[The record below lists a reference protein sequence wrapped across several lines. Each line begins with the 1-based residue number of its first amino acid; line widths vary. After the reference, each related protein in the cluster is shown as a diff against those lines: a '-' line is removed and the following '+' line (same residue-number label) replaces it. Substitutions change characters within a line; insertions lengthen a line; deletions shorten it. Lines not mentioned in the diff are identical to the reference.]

1 MGLSINS
8 KAVGINQAY
17 HQFHCFW
24 TCIYF
29 VGRFCLMRCLVW
41 KSHHTIF
48 KKHYMLAF
56 NGHWRNHISLSLSCA
71 RMVQTVVQLIQG
83 CNLLCVLNV
92 FLITILTVFQCIVLM
107 DFFSD
112 YYRLKIFVPITIL
125 AFAVLVPVNWT
136 NDTLESM
143 KVVHSSIDKLSISNI
158 PNGSKRWTIF

>member
-1 MGLSINS
+1 
-8 KAVGINQAY
+8 
-17 HQFHCFW
+17 
-24 TCIYF
+24 
-29 VGRFCLMRCLVW
+29 
-41 KSHHTIF
+41 
-48 KKHYMLAF
+48 
-56 NGHWRNHISLSLSCA
+56 
-71 RMVQTVVQLIQG
+71 MVQTVVQLIQG

-158 PNGSKRWTIF
+158 PNGSKR